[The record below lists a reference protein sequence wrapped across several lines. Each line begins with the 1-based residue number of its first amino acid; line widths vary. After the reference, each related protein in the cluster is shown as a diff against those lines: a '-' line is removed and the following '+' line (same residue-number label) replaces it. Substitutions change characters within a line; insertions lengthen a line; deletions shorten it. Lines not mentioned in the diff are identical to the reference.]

1 MKGMAF
7 QQPLDAEKTALEKPI
22 PFKRLNKICGACGI
36 KTAGGRKQG

>member
-7 QQPLDAEKTALEKPI
+7 QQSLNAEKTALEKPI
-22 PFKRLNKICGACGI
+22 PFKRLNKIRGARGV